1 MANNAPLLP
10 ALAALAARGRI
21 DAASLQPLA
30 GNRDRRAAARTIW
43 RVRLSDGRIA
53 KLTVGPALQAL
64 AERHRAFARACPS
77 LVPAPLF
84 FEASPEGDV
93 FAEEFF
99 AGATLDSQTAERAAA
114 AVARATATLAG
125 TARRSSPDARQ
136 QEWDEWS
143 KHVLAAPGWS
153 DAERTALR
161 DSVLPRLLAAL
172 SNEPPTTRWTN
183 GDFLTGNLLADAH
196 GAVRLIDCEFAH
208 ATHFWREDAVR
219 FHTLSPLA
227 RQHPALFTAALP
239 DAGPAWHLFF
249 WLRHWTLELAHNSA
263 DYVARVRTERLATI
277 RRLAEVSLG
286 CVLPEWSAPA
296 GPLHS
301 HIEHAAWSPHDSRT
315 VEIRGWCHVPNAPLR
330 AIVLCA
336 GEQRLAESPLAARP
350 DVSAHLGDAAAEFSG
365 FALRATLP
373 SPDATITVAAHT
385 TDGVLLPFARLTAR
399 ELPGRVAAI
408 GDFAHWAALHDPD
421 PPAPAA
427 PPSGPLFSILLPV
440 YRTPLPLLRACLASV
455 RAQHYPHW
463 ELCLVDDASQSA
475 ELTAELATFARD
487 DARIRLLP
495 RAQNGGI
502 ARATNDALAAARGE
516 FIALLDHDDEL
527 RPHALLTMAER
538 IARQPDAALLYSDED
553 KIAEDGA
560 RLMPFLKP
568 GFSPEFL
575 LGVMYFGH
583 LLCVR
588 TELARRA
595 GGFDPA
601 FDGVQDYEFALRVTE
616 HTRAIVHVPEI
627 LYHWRQTAASSAL
640 HGNVKGDMDARQA
653 AAVQA
658 HLTRAG
664 RTEIARALSGHR
676 VRLAPSSLPSVSII
690 SGDIPA
696 WKHAAK
702 QAHAD
707 VLLLLAP
714 GVDAPDVATQA
725 QLAAAALRPDAAFV
739 APVLLAPDGRVLD
752 AGWARHDGGFTPLL
766 RGFAA
771 DGDGFNGS
779 LRCAREVAAVAPVC
793 VAVSRARFT
802 AATSATNWFEML
814 ANVGGAQHFHRIV
827 GGARVISPLDTQP
840 LAAAGGATAMAD
852 QFYNPRFD
860 TRAGDYALRRDW
872 PAARPVWHLDT
883 PAPAGSSDGCLHW
896 RGWCHWPGRALRE
909 IRLQLTPEFAWST
922 TLGLPRPDVAT
933 QLGEPAARDCGFE
946 ARLRLPAGSYTIRA
960 TALAA
965 DGAEAP
971 LFARVTEVT
980 AWARARYAFAA
991 APEKL
996 LAFQFLAG
1004 PTQAPAVLPTP
1015 RMRRSASSSRPRF
1028 AIVTPSYQHAP
1039 FLDRCLRSVIEQ
1051 KGLAIDYV
1059 VQDGGSTDG
1068 SRDIIAAHARHL
1080 HAWASERDA
1089 GQADAIARGFART
1102 NGAPDDAMAWLNSD
1116 DFYLPGTLATVADF
1130 FARHPEV
1137 DVVYG
1142 HRCVV
1147 DDKDRLIGRWI
1158 VPRHDDEVLR
1168 LNDFVPQETLF
1179 WRRRLWDRVGGID
1192 RSLQFALDWD
1202 LLLRFQAAGARM
1214 VRLPVFLGCFRVHP
1228 AQKTSAAMHH
1238 VGQAEI
1244 DWLRTRTHGRFIA
1257 PDELVAHP
1265 ALRRYLR
1272 ASARREWIGSVRPH

>member
-1 MANNAPLLP
+1 MANDAPLPP
-10 ALAALAARGRI
+10 ALAALAASGRI
-21 DAASLQPLA
+21 DVASVAPLR
-30 GNRDRRAAARTIW
+30 GNRDRADATRSTWRA
-43 RVRLSDGRIA
+43 RLADGRVA
-53 KLTVGPALQAL
+53 KLTVGPALAAL
-64 AERHRAFARACPS
+64 AARHRAFARACPS
-77 LVPAPLF
+77 LVPVPLF
-84 FEASPEGDV
+84 FESSPAGDV

-99 AGATLDSQTAERAAA
+99 AGTPVDALPVDHAAHA
-114 AVARATATLAG
+114 IAQAATALAG
-125 TARRSSPDARQ
+125 TARRSTPGARQ
-136 QEWDEWS
+136 QEWNEWTAQL
-143 KHVLAAPGWS
+143 LAAPAWN
-153 DAERTALR
+153 DTERTALR
-161 DSVLPRLLAAL
+161 DSLLPRLFGAL
-172 SNEPPTTRWTN
+172 TTEPPTTRWTN
-183 GDFLTGNLLADAH
+183 GDFLAANLLADAH
-196 GAVRLIDCEFAH
+196 GAVRLVDCEFAQ

-227 RQHPALFTAALP
+227 RQHPALFTSAIP

-249 WLRHWTLELAHNSA
+249 WLRQWTLELAHNSS
-263 DYVARVRTERLATI
+263 DYLERVRTERLATM
-277 RRLAEVSLG
+277 RRLAEVTLG
-286 CVLPEWSAPA
+286 CDLPGWTESAAPVHTHLEQA
-296 GPLHS
+296 S
-301 HIEHAAWSPHDSRT
+301 WSPHDART
-315 VEIRGWCHVPNAPLR
+315 VEIRGWCHVPNTALR
-330 AIVLCA
+330 AVVLCA
-336 GEQRLAESPLAARP
+336 GEQRLAEAPLTARP
-350 DVSAHLGDAAAEFSG
+350 DVRAHLGDPAAEFSG

-373 SPDATITVAAHT
+373 SLEAAITISAHT
-385 TDGVLLPFARLTAR
+385 GDGMLLPFASLEPRA
-399 ELPGRVAAI
+399 LPGRVAAI
-408 GDFAHWAALHDPD
+408 GNFARWAALHDPV
-421 PPAPAA
+421 PPPPTT

-440 YRTPLPLLRACLASV
+440 YRTPLPLLRACVASV

-463 ELCLVDDASQSA
+463 ELCIVDDASRST
-475 ELTAELATFARD
+475 ELTAELATIARD

-527 RPHALLTMAER
+527 RPHALLAMAEA

-588 TELARRA
+588 TELARRV

-601 FDGVQDYEFALRVTE
+601 FDGVQDFEFALRVTE
-616 HTRAIVHVPEI
+616 HTRAVVHVPEI

-640 HGNVKGDMDARQA
+640 HGNVKGNMDARQA
-653 AAVQA
+653 AAVHA
-658 HLTRAG
+658 HLARVG
-664 RTEIARALSGHR
+664 RTEIARALGGHR
-676 VRLAPSSLPSVSII
+676 VRLEPSSPPSVSVI

-696 WKHAAK
+696 WTHAAK
-702 QAHAD
+702 QTHAE
-707 VLLLLAP
+707 VLVLLAP
-714 GVDAPDVATQA
+714 GVEPPDAATQA
-725 QLAAAALRPDAAFV
+725 LLAAAALRPDAGFV

-752 AGWARHDGGFTPLL
+752 AGWTRHDGGFTALL
-766 RGFAA
+766 RGFAS

-779 LRCAREVAAVAPVC
+779 LRCTREVAAVAPVC

-827 GGARVISPLDTQP
+827 GGAQLISPLDTQP
-840 LAAAGGATAMAD
+840 LAAAGSATALAD
-852 QFYNPRFD
+852 PFYNPRFD
-860 TRAGDYALRRDW
+860 AKAGDYTLRRDW

-883 PAPAGSSDGCLHW
+883 PLPAGSSDGCLHW
-896 RGWCHWPGRALRE
+896 RGWCHWPGRTLRE
-909 IRLQLTPEFAWST
+909 IRLQLTSDFTWSA
-922 TLGLPRPDVAT
+922 TLGLPRSDVAA

-946 ARLRLPAGSYTIRA
+946 ARLRLPAGGYTIRA

-971 LFARVTEVT
+971 LFACATEVT

-1004 PTQAPAVLPTP
+1004 PTQAPAALPTP

-1039 FLDRCLRSVIEQ
+1039 FLGRCLRSVIEQ
-1051 KGLAIDYV
+1051 EGVAIDYV

-1102 NGAPDDAMAWLNSD
+1102 SGAPDDAMAWLNSD

-1137 DVVYG
+1137 DVIYG

-1158 VPRHDDEVLR
+1158 VPRHDDDVLR

-1244 DWLRTRTHGRFIA
+1244 DWLRIRTHGRFIA
-1257 PDELVAHP
+1257 PGELVAHP
-1265 ALRRYLR
+1265 TLQRYLR
-1272 ASARREWIGSVRPH
+1272 ASARREWTSLIRPD